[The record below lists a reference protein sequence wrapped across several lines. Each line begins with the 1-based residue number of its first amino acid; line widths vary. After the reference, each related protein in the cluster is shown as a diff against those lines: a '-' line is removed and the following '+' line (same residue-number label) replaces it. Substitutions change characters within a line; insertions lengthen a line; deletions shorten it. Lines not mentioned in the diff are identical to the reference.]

1 MNCIL
6 QLIAGDWCYDDHI
19 SWEWFSFWKVKSVDP
34 LLSTVNWGQTKT
46 FLLKVGQKKTEL
58 IFSATAAFFWY
69 WWGWRWVICKS
80 LAWVVSKHARHCLL
94 GLKGCAGVQ
103 EDQAPALTSIFANF
117 SMEELARFN
126 WEGATAPALSLFH
139 LTTFPSPFKNSQPSI
154 LESKEVPLYSGS
166 SSHSKC
172 PPQTSGAML
181 VVHVLCRFLNFFELR
196 NTSN

>member
-6 QLIAGDWCYDDHI
+6 QLIAGDWCHYDHI
-19 SWEWFSFWKVKSVDP
+19 SWELFSFWKVQSVDP

-80 LAWVVSKHARHCLL
+80 LAWVVSKQSGHCLL
-94 GLKGCAGVQ
+94 GLKGAQVCRRRTRHLPSHPSLQTFQWRSWPGSTEKV
-103 EDQAPALTSIFANF
+103 LRH
-117 SMEELARFN
+117 L
-126 WEGATAPALSLFH
+126 LSLFLFH
-139 LTTFPSPFKNSQPSI
+139 LSTFPSSFKNTQPSI

-166 SSHSKC
+166 SSHSKW
-172 PPQTSGAML
+172 PPKLL
-181 VVHVLCRFLNFFELR
+181 VQC
-196 NTSN
+196 